1 MKRALLVIDVQVSS
15 VINADI
21 AKKIEKLQY
30 DYDTIFISLFNN
42 KNSPLLKILQWE
54 GYQDESLAFTPK
66 DGAVIFSKT
75 GYSSFLPEM
84 KNFDEIYLCGFD
96 TDACIYKTAM
106 DLIENNIRP
115 IILKDYCFSA
125 NQEFHDIGL
134 KLLGRNIGK
143 HNII

>member
-30 DYDTIFISLFNN
+30 DYDNIFISLFNN